1 MQVVNVDNT
10 AGIFDRK
17 SESFMLSKP
26 QSSDGQKPTIENQG
40 SVKNLLKNI
49 GIKSETTNDN
59 LESAAQVNSRAKK

>member
-1 MQVVNVDNT
+1 
-10 AGIFDRK
+10 
-17 SESFMLSKP
+17 MLSKP